1 MKYLFII
8 PPIVN
13 RRYQKYITRITN
25 DAITFFNTSNLD
37 IELIAWEKLI
47 FVENL
52 DSFFNN
58 YHKII
63 IHPNIIKDIV
73 NVLKKDYSAKLL
85 LILQQENIFIRK
97 KSVQN
102 AFTEMEVLLNNV
114 GGVLYID
121 DEFRDPTNHSF
132 RLVSKLNEYKIT
144 NDKIILKNERIKRK
158 DDGYEL

>member
-8 PPIVN
+8 PPIAN

-121 DEFRDPTNHSF
+121 DEFRDPTNDSF